1 MVVVATS
8 MGLNRPPPVPQMASC
23 RLGLSGTMVLENR
36 IFLINGSK
44 IFDTGIGTTQ
54 KSVTVSIFAS
64 DTRII
69 VRYYKA
75 LPDVWTKST
84 SGYLIVFWY
93 IYLTSCVYI
102 KGSSVLQISEC
113 VWISGCHVWSHVFVP
128 AGLPC
133 FIPVRDLRWPVYS

>member
-1 MVVVATS
+1 LSWQPAWDSTD
-8 MGLNRPPPVPQMASC
+8 LPPFHRWPYVDWV
-23 RLGLSGTMVLENR
+23 LSGTMVLENR

-84 SGYLIVFWY
+84 SGYLIVF
-93 IYLTSCVYI
+93 
-102 KGSSVLQISEC
+102 
-113 VWISGCHVWSHVFVP
+113 
-128 AGLPC
+128 
-133 FIPVRDLRWPVYS
+133 